1 MARGSRLGNKMKF
14 VLLAIGCVVVLAGC
28 APQTLYSWGSYEP
41 MVYAMYATP
50 DNATADIQI
59 IRLEED
65 IQKARA
71 KGNSLPPGFYAHLGY
86 LYFQQGNIELARR
99 AFETE
104 KSAFPESAVLM
115 DRMIATLNQTS

>member
-1 MARGSRLGNKMKF
+1 MKQ
-14 VLLAIGCVVVLAGC
+14 VLFAIGCIALLTGC
-28 APQTLYSWGSYEP
+28 AAPKLYSWGSYEP

-59 IRLEED
+59 IKLEED
-65 IQKARA
+65 IQKARS
-71 KGNSLPPGFYAHLGY
+71 KDQKLPPGFYAHLGY
-86 LYFQQGNIELARR
+86 LYFQQGNAELAKR

-115 DRMIATLNQTS
+115 DRMISKL

>member
-1 MARGSRLGNKMKF
+1 M
-14 VLLAIGCVVVLAGC
+14 
-28 APQTLYSWGSYEP
+28 YSWGSYEP
-41 MVYAMYATP
+41 MVYAMYAAP

-59 IRLEED
+59 IKLEED

-71 KGNSLPPGFYAHLGY
+71 KAQKLPPGFYAHLGY
-86 LYFQQGNIELARR
+86 LYFQQGNTELAKR

-115 DRMIATLNQTS
+115 DRMIANLNPTS

>member
-1 MARGSRLGNKMKF
+1 MKL
-14 VLLAIGCVVVLAGC
+14 VLLSISCITLLTGC
-28 APQTLYSWGSYEP
+28 AAPKMYAWGSYEP

-59 IRLEED
+59 IQLEED

-71 KGNSLPPGFYAHLGY
+71 KDQKLPPGFYAHLGY
-86 LYFQQGNIELARR
+86 LYFQQGNFELALR

-104 KSAFPESAVLM
+104 KSEFPASAVLM
-115 DRMIATLNQTS
+115 DRLIDNLNKTS

>member
-1 MARGSRLGNKMKF
+1 MKPALWIIASA
-14 VLLAIGCVVVLAGC
+14 LLLSGCV
-28 APQTLYSWGSYEP
+28 APKIYSWGSYEP

-65 IQKARA
+65 IQKARS
-71 KGNSLPPGFYAHLGY
+71 KGKPLPPGFYAHLGH
-86 LYFQQGNIELARR
+86 LYFQQGNSDLARR

-104 KSAFPESAVLM
+104 KQTFPESTVLM
-115 DRMIATLNQTS
+115 DRMLANL